1 MERASVELERLF
13 RAPAGAESGQQPCE
27 AHFCSGL
34 SLPELSWASLKSR
47 LWHRGVT
54 FPLLPPPPF

>member
-1 MERASVELERLF
+1 MELERLF
-13 RAPAGAESGQQPCE
+13 RAPAGAESGQQPLE
-27 AHFCSGL
+27 AHFRSGL